1 MGNQWG
7 LGLHFVF
14 VTICLVATPNTCLG
28 AQNTTVACFE
38 HERLALLE
46 FKQSVKDV
54 SHMLSSWV
62 GNDCCRW
69 EGVKCNFV
77 TGNVGSLQLR
87 GGGWFHKQ
95 ECLVSNEVSTSLGEL
110 RHLKYL
116 DLSMNDFQE
125 SRIPKFI
132 GSLKELTYLN
142 LSYAKFSGIIPHQ
155 IGNLSNLITLD
166 LSSNDYNENLL
177 IIHDMAWIS
186 GLSSLE
192 HLNLSWVNLRGAKN
206 LDMVLYMIP
215 LLKELWLLGCGLSN
229 VNLGALQNVST
240 SLSNIKHLNLARN
253 SFKGQLP
260 HFFQNM
266 SSLQFLDLSLSFDP
280 SPTWNFAS
288 LLIMIP
294 SLLELRLSYC
304 NLKQTHLSYNLHNLT
319 TLSNIQHLDLSY
331 NELMGP
337 IPTFPKKLTELYLSG
352 NYLKGSITESL
363 SLGKL
368 RLLQI
373 LDLSLNELSGPIPT
387 LPNKLTELYLSGN
400 HLNGSIPESLG
411 KLRLLQVLDLS
422 GNELTGPIP
431 TFAAKLIELYLY
443 DNFLKGS
450 IPESCGR
457 LAALTTLSLKHNELN
472 GTIPVSIEQLSRL
485 QSLDV
490 SQNQLSGTI
499 PVSFGQ
505 LSKLQSLDVSRNQLS
520 GILPVSI
527 GQLSKLQ
534 SFDVSRNQLSGT
546 IPITIGQL
554 SELSSLD
561 ISYNSLEGV
570 VSESHFAKLSMLK
583 YLDATYNSKLTFNV
597 SSDWLPPF
605 QLIRMDLS
613 SCKIKNGFPQWLRN
627 QRKLNILDLSNATIS
642 GPLPTWLRKMPIIPF
657 INLSH
662 NNLSGPLTNLPSEGT
677 DNTNYYR
684 KFGAYQNY
692 NDIRV
697 LSLQSNLFK
706 DSIPRSL
713 CKRKD
718 LHVLNLS
725 KNWLSGKIPKCFKN
739 LQNLIFMQLNSNGL
753 SGVIPSFIGN
763 LSQLEWLSFNDNKF
777 SGELHAEFWNLSW
790 LLVLDLG
797 DNALCGQ
804 IPESFGETNQSLW
817 VLRLHNNNFSGE
829 IPQSLCTHLELQILD
844 VAHNNFIG
852 TIPRCLRE
860 LHGMVHNHSFYNFD
874 HGIEDGVIQVMK
886 GISLEYTNTW
896 SFVTNLDLSSNK
908 LVGDIPAEITKLYGL
923 HWKDG
928 IIKFSGFIRQGNELD
943 GLIPPSIAALTFLS
957 HLNLSN
963 NNLCGRI
970 PTGSQLQTLI
980 DPSIYAGNKDLC
992 GAPLPKNCS
1001 NHEVLT
1007 TAPKKKYEA
1016 VDEPNKVWFY
1026 VDIICGFA
1034 TGFWGVIVVL
1044 MLKKQWRHKLFIF
1057 AEESM
1062 DKIHVAVMVR
1072 VNKMKRGRG
1081 AM

>member
-1 MGNQWG
+1 
-7 LGLHFVF
+7 
-14 VTICLVATPNTCLG
+14 
-28 AQNTTVACFE
+28 
-38 HERLALLE
+38 
-46 FKQSVKDV
+46 
-54 SHMLSSWV
+54 
-62 GNDCCRW
+62 
-69 EGVKCNFV
+69 
-77 TGNVGSLQLR
+77 
-87 GGGWFHKQ
+87 
-95 ECLVSNEVSTSLGEL
+95 
-110 RHLKYL
+110 
-116 DLSMNDFQE
+116 
-125 SRIPKFI
+125 
-132 GSLKELTYLN
+132 
-142 LSYAKFSGIIPHQ
+142 
-155 IGNLSNLITLD
+155 
-166 LSSNDYNENLL
+166 
-177 IIHDMAWIS
+177 
-186 GLSSLE
+186 
-192 HLNLSWVNLRGAKN
+192 
-206 LDMVLYMIP
+206 
-215 LLKELWLLGCGLSN
+215 
-229 VNLGALQNVST
+229 
-240 SLSNIKHLNLARN
+240 
-253 SFKGQLP
+253 
-260 HFFQNM
+260 
-266 SSLQFLDLSLSFDP
+266 
-280 SPTWNFAS
+280 
-288 LLIMIP
+288 
-294 SLLELRLSYC
+294 
-304 NLKQTHLSYNLHNLT
+304 
-319 TLSNIQHLDLSY
+319 
-331 NELMGP
+331 
-337 IPTFPKKLTELYLSG
+337 
-352 NYLKGSITESL
+352 
-363 SLGKL
+363 
-368 RLLQI
+368 
-373 LDLSLNELSGPIPT
+373 
-387 LPNKLTELYLSGN
+387 
-400 HLNGSIPESLG
+400 
-411 KLRLLQVLDLS
+411 
-422 GNELTGPIP
+422 
-431 TFAAKLIELYLY
+431 
-443 DNFLKGS
+443 
-450 IPESCGR
+450 
-457 LAALTTLSLKHNELN
+457 
-472 GTIPVSIEQLSRL
+472 
-485 QSLDV
+485 
-490 SQNQLSGTI
+490 
-499 PVSFGQ
+499 
-505 LSKLQSLDVSRNQLS
+505 
-520 GILPVSI
+520 
-527 GQLSKLQ
+527 
-534 SFDVSRNQLSGT
+534 
-546 IPITIGQL
+546 
-554 SELSSLD
+554 
-561 ISYNSLEGV
+561 
-570 VSESHFAKLSMLK
+570 MLK

-662 NNLSGPLTNLPSEGT
+662 NNLSGPLTNLPSGGT

-725 KNWLSGKIPKCFKN
+725 KNWLTGKIPKCFKN

-763 LSQLEWLSFNDNKF
+763 LSQLEWLSLNDNKF
-777 SGELHAEFWNLSW
+777 SGELHAKFWNLSW
-790 LLVLDLG
+790 LTVLDLG
-797 DNALCGQ
+797 DNALCGE
-804 IPESFGETNQSLW
+804 IPESFGETNQSLQ
-817 VLRLHNNNFSGE
+817 VLRLHNNNFTGE

-860 LHGMVHNHSFYNFD
+860 LHGMVHNHSFYSFD
-874 HGIEDGVIQVMK
+874 HGIEEGVIQVMK

-908 LVGDIPAEITKLYGL
+908 LVGDIPAEITELYGL
-923 HWKDG
+923 VGLNLSNNHLSGG
-928 IIKFSGFIRQGNELD
+928 IPVSIGNMASLNSLDLSGNELD

-963 NNLCGRI
+963 NNLSGQI

-1007 TAPKKKYEA
+1007 RTPRKKYEA

-1044 MLKKQWRHKLFIF
+1044 MLKKQWRHKLFMF

-1062 DKIHVAVMVR
+1062 DKIHVAVRVR